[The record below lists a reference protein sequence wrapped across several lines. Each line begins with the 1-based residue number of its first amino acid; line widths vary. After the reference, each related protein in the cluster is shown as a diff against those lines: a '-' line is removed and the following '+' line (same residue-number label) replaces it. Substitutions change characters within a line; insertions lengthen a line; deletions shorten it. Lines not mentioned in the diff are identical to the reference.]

1 MKRYRL
7 LAALLAVLGLVAAGC
22 GDDDGGGDGGESATP
37 DTSDLPTE
45 VGEGEGALNIVA
57 WPGYI
62 EDGSTED
69 GIDWVTGFEE
79 ETDCQVEVTTAG
91 TSDEMVSLM
100 TNSDEY
106 DLVTASG
113 DASLRLIA
121 GGTVQPVNTDL
132 IPTYA
137 DVDERLQDAPWYT
150 LDGVRFGV
158 PFQWGADVLMYN
170 TDVFTE
176 PPDSWAT
183 IFEEQD
189 LPDGESNSG
198 RIQQYDGPIHIAL
211 AAIYLK
217 ATQPDLGIEDPYALN
232 QEQFDAAVELLRN
245 QQPLVQRYWHDYAVQ
260 VEDFTSEGTAASSSW
275 PFQVGL
281 LQLDEQPIASVIPEE
296 GTTGW
301 ADTTMLATN
310 APHPNCAYLW
320 MEHSLDA
327 TVQGDV
333 AYWFGSVPVNLA
345 ACTGNELLT
354 DEGCEFNGSE
364 NFDQVEFWKT
374 PEADCFEGQEGDCV
388 PYSTWAEEYLAIMG
402 GN

>member
-1 MKRYRL
+1 MKHYRL
-7 LAALLAVLGLVAAGC
+7 LIAFLAIFGLLAAAC
-22 GDDDGGGDGGESATP
+22 GDDGGDDGGEESTA

-62 EDGSTED
+62 EDGSTDENY
-69 GIDWVTGFEE
+69 DWVTGFEE
-79 ETDCQVEVTTAG
+79 ETGCAVEVTPAG

-113 DASLRLIA
+113 DSSLRLIA
-121 GGTVQPVNTDL
+121 GETVQPVNTDL
-132 IPTYA
+132 IPSYA
-137 DVDERLQDAPWYT
+137 EVDPRLQDAPWYT
-150 LDGVRFGV
+150 VDGVRYGV
-158 PFQWGADVLMYN
+158 PYQWGSDVLMYN
-170 TDVFTE
+170 TDVFPEAPT
-176 PPDSWAT
+176 SWSV

-189 LPDGESNSG
+189 LPDGETNAG
-198 RIQQYDGPIHIAL
+198 RVQQYDGPIHIAL
-211 AAIYLK
+211 AALYVK
-217 ATQPDLGIEDPYALN
+217 ATQPELGIEDPYSLN
-232 QEQFDAAVELLRN
+232 QEQYDAALEVLRN
-245 QQPLVQRYWHDYAVQ
+245 QQPLVQRYWHDYTVQ
-260 VEDFTSEGTAASSSW
+260 IEDFTSEGTAASSSW

-296 GTTGW
+296 GSTGW

-320 MEHSLDA
+320 MEHSLDP

-333 AYWFGSVPVNLA
+333 ASWFGSVPVVLA
-345 ACTGNELLT
+345 ACEGNELLT
-354 DEGCEFNGSE
+354 DEGCATNGVD
-364 NFDQVEFWKT
+364 NFDQIAFWKT
-374 PEADCFEGQEGDCV
+374 PEADCFGDGGECI
-388 PYSTWAEEYLAIMG
+388 PYSTWAEDYLAIMG

>member
-1 MKRYRL
+1 MKHYRL
-7 LAALLAVLGLVAAGC
+7 LIAFLAILGLLAAAC
-22 GDDDGGGDGGESATP
+22 GDDGGDDGGEESTA

-62 EDGSTED
+62 EDGSTDENY
-69 GIDWVTGFEE
+69 DWVTGFEE
-79 ETDCQVEVTTAG
+79 ETGCAVEVTPAG

-113 DASLRLIA
+113 DSSLRLIA
-121 GGTVQPVNTDL
+121 GETVQPVNTDL
-132 IPTYA
+132 IPSYA
-137 DVDERLQDAPWYT
+137 EVDPRLQDAPWYT
-150 LDGVRFGV
+150 VDGVRYGV
-158 PFQWGADVLMYN
+158 PYQWGSDVLMYN
-170 TDVFTE
+170 TDVFPEAPT
-176 PPDSWAT
+176 SWSV

-189 LPDGESNSG
+189 LPDGETNAG
-198 RIQQYDGPIHIAL
+198 RVQQYDGPIHIAL
-211 AAIYLK
+211 AALYVK
-217 ATQPDLGIEDPYALN
+217 ATQPELGIEDPYALN
-232 QEQFDAAVELLRN
+232 QEQYDAALEVLRN
-245 QQPLVQRYWHDYAVQ
+245 QQPLVQRYWHDYTVQ
-260 VEDFTSEGTAASSSW
+260 IEDFTSEGTAASSSW

-296 GTTGW
+296 GSTGW

-333 AYWFGSVPVNLA
+333 ASWFGSVPVVLA
-345 ACTGNELLT
+345 ACEGNELLT
-354 DEGCEFNGSE
+354 DEGCATNGVD
-364 NFDQVEFWKT
+364 NFDQIAFWKT
-374 PEADCFEGQEGDCV
+374 PEADCFGDGGECI
-388 PYSTWAEEYLAIMG
+388 PYSTWAEDYLAIMG

>member
-1 MKRYRL
+1 MKHYRL
-7 LAALLAVLGLVAAGC
+7 LIAFLAIFGLLAAAC
-22 GDDDGGGDGGESATP
+22 GDDGGDDGGEESTA

-62 EDGSTED
+62 EDGSTDENY
-69 GIDWVTGFEE
+69 DWVTGFEE
-79 ETDCQVEVTTAG
+79 ETGCAVEVTPAG

-113 DASLRLIA
+113 DSSLRLIA
-121 GGTVQPVNTDL
+121 GETVQPVNTDL
-132 IPTYA
+132 IPSYA
-137 DVDERLQDAPWYT
+137 EVDPRLQDAPWYT
-150 LDGVRFGV
+150 VDGVRYGV
-158 PFQWGADVLMYN
+158 PYQWGSDVLMYN
-170 TDVFTE
+170 TDVFPEAPT
-176 PPDSWAT
+176 SWSV

-189 LPDGESNSG
+189 LPDGETNAG
-198 RIQQYDGPIHIAL
+198 RVQQYDGPIHIAL
-211 AAIYLK
+211 AALYVK
-217 ATQPDLGIEDPYALN
+217 ATQPELGIEDPYALN
-232 QEQFDAAVELLRN
+232 QEQYDAALEVLRN
-245 QQPLVQRYWHDYAVQ
+245 QQPLVQRYWHDYTVQ
-260 VEDFTSEGTAASSSW
+260 IEDFTSEGTAASSSW

-296 GTTGW
+296 GSTGW

-333 AYWFGSVPVNLA
+333 ASWFGSVPVVLA
-345 ACTGNELLT
+345 ACEGNELLT
-354 DEGCEFNGSE
+354 DEGCATNGVD
-364 NFDQVEFWKT
+364 NFDQIAFWKT
-374 PEADCFEGQEGDCV
+374 PEADCFGDGGECI
-388 PYSTWAEEYLAIMG
+388 PYSTWAEDYLAIMG

>member
-1 MKRYRL
+1 MKHYRL
-7 LAALLAVLGLVAAGC
+7 LIAFLAIFGLLAAAC
-22 GDDDGGGDGGESATP
+22 GDDGGDDGGEESTA

-62 EDGSTED
+62 EDGSTDENY
-69 GIDWVTGFEE
+69 DWVTGFEE
-79 ETDCQVEVTTAG
+79 ETGCAVEVTPAG

-113 DASLRLIA
+113 DSSLRLIA
-121 GGTVQPVNTDL
+121 GETVQPVNTDL
-132 IPTYA
+132 IPSYA
-137 DVDERLQDAPWYT
+137 EVDPRLQDAPWYT
-150 LDGVRFGV
+150 VDGVRYGV
-158 PFQWGADVLMYN
+158 PYQWGSDVLMYN
-170 TDVFTE
+170 TDVFPEAPT
-176 PPDSWAT
+176 SWSV

-189 LPDGESNSG
+189 LPDGETNAG
-198 RIQQYDGPIHIAL
+198 RVQQYDGPIHIAL
-211 AAIYLK
+211 AALYVK
-217 ATQPDLGIEDPYALN
+217 ATQPELGIEDPYALN
-232 QEQFDAAVELLRN
+232 QEQYDAALEVLRN
-245 QQPLVQRYWHDYAVQ
+245 QQPLVQRYWHDYTVQ
-260 VEDFTSEGTAASSSW
+260 IEDFTSEGTAASSSW

-296 GTTGW
+296 GSTGW

-333 AYWFGSVPVNLA
+333 ASWFGSVPVVLA
-345 ACTGNELLT
+345 ACEGNELLT
-354 DEGCEFNGSE
+354 DEGCAANGVD
-364 NFDQVEFWKT
+364 NFDQIAFWKT
-374 PEADCFEGQEGDCV
+374 PEADCFGDGGECV
-388 PYSTWAEEYLAIMG
+388 PYSTWAEDYLAIMG

>member
-1 MKRYRL
+1 MKHYRL
-7 LAALLAVLGLVAAGC
+7 LIAFLAIFGLLAAAC
-22 GDDDGGGDGGESATP
+22 GDDGGDDGGEESTA

-62 EDGSTED
+62 EDGSTDENY
-69 GIDWVTGFEE
+69 DWVTGFEE
-79 ETDCQVEVTTAG
+79 ETGCAVEVTPAG

-113 DASLRLIA
+113 DSSLRLIA
-121 GGTVQPVNTDL
+121 GETVQPVNTDL
-132 IPTYA
+132 IPSYA
-137 DVDERLQDAPWYT
+137 EVDPRLQDAPWYT
-150 LDGVRFGV
+150 VDGVRYGV
-158 PFQWGADVLMYN
+158 PYQWGSDVLMYN
-170 TDVFTE
+170 TDVFPEAPT
-176 PPDSWAT
+176 SWSV

-189 LPDGESNSG
+189 LPDGETNAG
-198 RIQQYDGPIHIAL
+198 RVQQYDGPIHIAL
-211 AAIYLK
+211 AALYVK
-217 ATQPDLGIEDPYALN
+217 ATQPELGIEDPYALN
-232 QEQFDAAVELLRN
+232 QEQYDAALEVLRN
-245 QQPLVQRYWHDYAVQ
+245 QQPLVQRYWHDYTVQ
-260 VEDFTSEGTAASSSW
+260 IEDFTSEGTAASSSW

-296 GTTGW
+296 GSTGW

-333 AYWFGSVPVNLA
+333 ASWFGSVPVVLA
-345 ACTGNELLT
+345 ACEGNELLT
-354 DEGCEFNGSE
+354 DEGCAANGVD
-364 NFDQVEFWKT
+364 NFDQIAFWKT
-374 PEADCFEGQEGDCV
+374 PEADCFGDGGECI
-388 PYSTWAEEYLAIMG
+388 PYSTWAEDYLAIMG